1 MMLKKKN
8 GLIKYINGKIALS
21 DQKGKVILLEEDVVF
36 RRLNE
41 VSEIV
46 QDQEKRDLLKK
57 RLRALRK

>member
-1 MMLKKKN
+1 M
-8 GLIKYINGKIALS
+8 
-21 DQKGKVILLEEDVVF
+21 LLEEDVVF